1 MGRFLRENLLWVAL
15 PVILAVAVLAW
26 FLFGEP
32 GSQVQPPAAPF
43 TYDLN

>member
-15 PVILAVAVLAW
+15 PVILAVAVLSW

-32 GSQVQPPAAPF
+32 DPQEPAPAAPF